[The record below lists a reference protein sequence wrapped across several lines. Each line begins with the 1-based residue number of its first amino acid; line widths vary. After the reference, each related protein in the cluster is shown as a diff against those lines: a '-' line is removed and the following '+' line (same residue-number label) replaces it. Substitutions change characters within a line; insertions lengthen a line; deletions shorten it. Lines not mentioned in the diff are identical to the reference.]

1 MEVSGP
7 RTCPSTL
14 VSARVVI
21 AVLCFLDY
29 VGEVVSPSSW
39 PRCENLRGT
48 AQGGCTGERQ
58 AAAERRGAA
67 GGPHLAHAL
76 RSALSLSGLP
86 DNTCGSY

>member
-1 MEVSGP
+1 MSVRG
-7 RTCPSTL
+7 L
-14 VSARVVI
+14 SARVVI

-48 AQGGCTGERQ
+48 AQSGRAGERQ